1 MVKRA
6 DFSAVIFDL
15 DGLVL
20 DTESTFRLAWR
31 EAAREL
37 GHEFP
42 APFWE
47 SLSGLPAEEVMA
59 ALAAQGGAD
68 FDFDEFNRLSAL
80 CWRRHVA
87 AHGIEVKHG
96 FHPLLEWLVREN
108 LPYCLATNSHGAN
121 ARECLERAGLEKIF
135 PVVISRDQVARGKPA
150 PDLFLQASDR
160 LGVPIGRCLVLE
172 DSAVGIL
179 AASRAGALSVLIP
192 SVASPANH
200 PAAALC
206 TLQAGDLAQLQKRL
220 AGE

>member
-31 EAAREL
+31 EASREM

-42 APFWE
+42 ASFWE
-47 SLSGLPAEEVMA
+47 NLSGLPSEGVMA
-59 ALAAQGGAD
+59 ALTAQSTAG
-68 FDFDEFNRLSAL
+68 FDFDRFNRLSAL

-96 FHPLLEWLVREN
+96 FYQLLEWLVRES
-108 LPYCLATNSHGAN
+108 LPYCLATNSHGLN
-121 ARECLERAGLEKIF
+121 ARECLERAGLEKVF
-135 PVVISRDQVARGKPA
+135 PIVISRDQVERGKPA
-150 PDLFLQASDR
+150 PDLFLQASER
-160 LGVPIGRCLVLE
+160 LGVPVGRCLVLE
-172 DSAVGIL
+172 DSAVGIQ
-179 AASRAGALSVLIP
+179 AASTAGALSVLIP
-192 SVASPANH
+192 SVSPMQN
-200 PAAALC
+200 PAAGLCAL
-206 TLQAGDLAQLQKRL
+206 QVGDLAQLRSVL

>member
-1 MVKRA
+1 MVNRA

-37 GHEFP
+37 GHEFSTS
-42 APFWE
+42 FWE

-59 ALAAQGGAD
+59 ALIAQGGAG
-68 FDFDEFNRLSAL
+68 FDVDEFNRLSAL
-80 CWRRHVA
+80 SWRRHVA

-96 FHPLLEWLVREN
+96 FHSLFEWLVKEG

-121 ARECLERAGLEKIF
+121 AWECLERAGLEQVF
-135 PVVISRDQVARGKPA
+135 PVVISRDQVAQGKPA
-150 PDLFLQASDR
+150 PDLFLQASRR
-160 LGVPIGRCLVLE
+160 LGVPAGRCLVLE

-179 AASRAGALSVLIP
+179 AASRAGALSALIP
-192 SVASPANH
+192 SASPANH

-206 TLQAGDLAQLQKRL
+206 TLQAGDLAQLQKML

>member
-1 MVKRA
+1 MVNRT

-37 GHEFP
+37 GHEFSKS
-42 APFWE
+42 FWE

-59 ALAAQGGAD
+59 ALAAQGGAG

-87 AHGIEVKHG
+87 ACGIEVKHG
-96 FHPLLEWLVREN
+96 FHPLLEWLVRES

-121 ARECLERAGLEKIF
+121 ARECLALSGLEQVF
-135 PVVISRDQVARGKPA
+135 PVVISREQVARGKPA
-150 PDLFLQASDR
+150 PDLFLQASRR

-172 DSAVGIL
+172 DSAVGIQ
-179 AASRAGALSVLIP
+179 AASKAGALSVLIP
-192 SVASPANH
+192 SASSVDH

-206 TLQAGDLAQLQKRL
+206 TLQVGDLAQLQKML